1 VKTDIYR
8 FPKHFQ
14 NENTISNSPNE
25 NNNAAEMESMNVETV
40 TGQFVFEATGFRRTM
55 LRNIVGYFV
64 DQCRVRDD
72 EDGTTIV
79 MEDKDPFGD
88 EMAGKI
94 NAAPAS
100 GLCLES
106 VTY

>member
-1 VKTDIYR
+1 
-8 FPKHFQ
+8 
-14 NENTISNSPNE
+14 
-25 NNNAAEMESMNVETV
+25 
-40 TGQFVFEATGFRRTM
+40 
-55 LRNIVGYFV
+55 
-64 DQCRVRDD
+64 VRDD